1 MKYKPILLRLLR
13 NRIAPHQ
20 SAPHFARIAA
30 GGLAALNQLE
40 QQRGGL
46 SAHLHIRQLGAGERR
61 IKRFGDGTV
70 IVVAGHGNVFRRR
83 PRLRNMP

>member
-30 GGLAALNQLE
+30 GGLAALLLE
-40 QQRGGL
+40 LIERGL